1 MRQICL
7 SSASSQCTKL
17 IDSMVERISLR
28 MTELEEIFLSIEEE
42 KEKDSAAAIKS
53 LFAKAPGPLEAEKQ
67 RIEEEKT
74 LAKKACHQKGQLE
87 KLPIIHKSPRVP
99 FSFDSSNMAA
109 VLPWQNPREAK
120 NNRDIGNTPDKNRR
134 RSQTEG
140 IVHKDSYGHG
150 QGSKKVP
157 QRTMSTSTQK
167 SSASSTAW
175 RKRFFFLDFKSLCCK
190 SSLSIYA
197 LTFKYGVFDL
207 SDHIPNR
214 HTPPWC

>member
-28 MTELEEIFLSIEEE
+28 MSELEETFLSIEEE

-99 FSFDSSNMAA
+99 FSFDSSNI
-109 VLPWQNPREAK
+109 N
-120 NNRDIGNTPDKNRR
+120 DNTPILDNKTSNNSACRFNIGGNFNCF
-134 RSQTEG
+134 SG
-140 IVHKDSYGHG
+140 IV
-150 QGSKKVP
+150 
-157 QRTMSTSTQK
+157 
-167 SSASSTAW
+167 
-175 RKRFFFLDFKSLCCK
+175 
-190 SSLSIYA
+190 
-197 LTFKYGVFDL
+197 
-207 SDHIPNR
+207 
-214 HTPPWC
+214 